1 MGVDISVEK
10 LFCFMEEK
18 HLSVLNKNPHN
29 IMSIHISE
37 IDDLLHSWAY
47 GIISRYLIQGSTR
60 YQVEGCA
67 ENIILDLEM
76 SLDGGQRDNQG
87 I

>member
-1 MGVDISVEK
+1 M
-10 LFCFMEEK
+10 
-18 HLSVLNKNPHN
+18 KNSFGLRKKNILICKIN

-37 IDDLLHSWAY
+37 KDLLHSGAY
-47 GIISRYLIQGSTR
+47 GIISRYLIHGSTR
-60 YQVEGCA
+60 YQVEGSA
-67 ENIILDLEM
+67 KDIILDLQM